1 MTHLVPDIV
10 VRRGKAVRVVDA
22 KYKAHFAELDEQA
35 WTKMTDEIRESH
47 RADIHQVL
55 AYASLYDAEEITA
68 TLVYPLRQSTWEAL
82 HARQRD
88 RARAELFH
96 GKRRIRLE
104 LRGLPFGGQQWGG

>member
-10 VRRGKAVRVVDA
+10 VRRGKAIRVVDA

-35 WTKMTDEIRESH
+35 WTKMTDEIRDSH

-68 TLVYPLRQSTWEAL
+68 TLVYPLRHSTWEAL

-96 GKRRIRLE
+96 GKRCIRLE
-104 LRGLPFGGQQWGG
+104 LRGLPFGGQQLYS